1 MCHGVLR
8 RAIADGVT
16 PTMAKLVRDTHRLVP
31 WHTDWSSQTGASQL
45 GILHGCNHNVP
56 AFRWYDKTT
65 GTVAVF
71 SNPRDN
77 EQREAERAD
86 RPGLLAFDGA
96 SRGNLFTAHAS
107 GNGVDW
113 VSCGTAFASM
123 GDPTRV
129 GVHALCP
136 GDMPPTTT
144 QFDYFKILK
153 RPEESPLADSRFPA
167 SYRSPNRGRRVSSLR
182 RLA

>member
-1 MCHGVLR
+1 MWFSENSF
-8 RAIADGVT
+8 I
-16 PTMAKLVRDTHRLVP
+16 RLEKTSA
-31 WHTDWSSQTGASQL
+31 H
-45 GILHGCNHNVP
+45 H
-56 AFRWYDKTT
+56 AFRGDIR
-65 GTVAVF
+65 F
-71 SNPRDN
+71 
-77 EQREAERAD
+77 EQHTARGGEPLVGRGIGLTDERQLYL
-86 RPGLLAFDGA
+86 RVER
-96 SRGNLFTAHAS
+96 RGNLFTAHAS